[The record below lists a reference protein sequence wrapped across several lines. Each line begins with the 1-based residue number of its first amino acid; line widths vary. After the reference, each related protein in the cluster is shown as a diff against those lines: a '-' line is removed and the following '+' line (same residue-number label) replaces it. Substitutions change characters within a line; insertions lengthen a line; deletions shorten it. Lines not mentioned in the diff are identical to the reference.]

1 MARPHPSNNAAQLH
15 QFSSQTGLKVLPRA
29 AILPRVLLPAASL
42 PKALLPTTLHPRAL
56 LRVVLLLK
64 ALLRVASPHKVPVPS
79 NVAMAQVLPATLT
92 TTDPISNLDT
102 RLHVTAHN
110 RTLDTTHASSNGVH
124 FLSFFFLLDTEP
136 IHFLSHNSCAN
147 TRFLNPWFRRIGEPK
162 G

>member
-1 MARPHPSNNAAQLH
+1 MARSHPSNNAAQLH

-79 NVAMAQVLPATLT
+79 NVAMARVLPATLT

-124 FLSFFFLLDTEP
+124 FLSFFFCW
-136 IHFLSHNSCAN
+136 IQ
-147 TRFLNPWFRRIGEPK
+147 NPYIFCRTTAVRTHDF
-162 G
+162 